1 MAQSIILR
9 RWETIATV
17 RATVRDCPDL
27 QRHPFRIWL
36 GDRPPGAE
44 LLNRPTMWSCRRTGK
59 VVWETRRPFSVTAFV
74 AASRAPRAKRTAT
87 ALQRRS
93 STGHNRPIP
102 WLHRRRSCAV
112 RSSRMIPRTPLSSR
126 VRIQFFLPAPAPRIH
141 DRVEAVGEFILV
153 VVGVAFRA
161 QVDVALRRAQRAEV
175 AANVFRVRRALD
187 HR

>member
-59 VVWETRRPFSVTAFV
+59 VVWETRRPFSFAVFV
-74 AASRAPRAKRTAT
+74 AASRRF
-87 ALQRRS
+87 
-93 STGHNRPIP
+93 
-102 WLHRRRSCAV
+102 V
-112 RSSRMIPRTPLSSR
+112 RSGRLPRYCAAKEI
-126 VRIQFFLPAPAPRIH
+126 V
-141 DRVEAVGEFILV
+141 DRS
-153 VVGVAFRA
+153 
-161 QVDVALRRAQRAEV
+161 
-175 AANVFRVRRALD
+175 
-187 HR
+187 